1 MSNTLSCSTVV
12 VEEVALPCEKFDRL
26 EIKSSLD
33 PVWRTHEDR
42 SRIHSKYLRKPCT
55 ILITLHQVSN
65 LTVGTETL
73 PIGPIGNRTRMTNKW
88 ILSSEMWKRRGGLR
102 ISHVHKIGCCCFC
115 CLSSY
120 YCCCMLAARVP
131 SKSNKRSHTKELCM
145 WPAIPPSHFFFAFAA
160 RYEASKPSSSSKL
173 QLRTNAKE
181 HQASLYI
188 TATITA
194 PSRALQK
201 QPK

>member
-1 MSNTLSCSTVV
+1 M
-12 VEEVALPCEKFDRL
+12 
-26 EIKSSLD
+26 
-33 PVWRTHEDR
+33 
-42 SRIHSKYLRKPCT
+42 
-55 ILITLHQVSN
+55 
-65 LTVGTETL
+65 G
-73 PIGPIGNRTRMTNKW
+73 
-88 ILSSEMWKRRGGLR
+88 KRRGGLR

-194 PSRALQK
+194 PSKALQK
-201 QPK
+201 QPKQEEKPKILMTTWLCKKTFQRMVPRLFKKSEKNCSSKDLSSLNLKQPYFMKCVHNSVQVLLNFSLWYNLL